1 MMSGVFRNPG
11 YDKHAITDVYDPK
24 TRRILVRFPHGLLI
38 TLAVAG
44 VLAFG
49 LMGYLG
55 YGDDHSL
62 LGQAFH
68 KPWPLFLWFSAL
80 VFTLEIAVLRHPRL
94 RRLLTEALVVTI
106 ICMIFV
112 GFSALDPG
120 LLRYILTNLLNIRI
134 AIPQIGTSPWTYA
147 ILNFGVLLV
156 FWLDTVRRWIR
167 SQRGE
172 PAARQIDLGFGT
184 LEFGES
190 NDLPTLPELIAGDLI
205 AGGVLAAL
213 LSLIFRA
220 EVINP
225 IADALQIGVNIS
237 TCTVSWPI
245 GHCIGGGGLMDPP
258 TLSKL
263 DLIQALI
270 YLPLGFI
277 TLALTATA
285 NAFNAASQTAE
296 ATAPES
302 APAPGTALATT
313 EQANAQS
320 RAVSTQVTQPSEQAE
335 GGRQSATISVTAT
348 VIDALRSAL
357 NRRIRIAIDNLLL
370 ALRNVVWPLLILLGM
385 VALGQVAQN
394 ISFYLHLQSNQRT
407 CALTGNAFPS
417 RSVCLLSVQQLSQHL
432 QYQNLASA
440 VALVVAAAVALTLAL
455 MMLVFELRVADNIFR
470 FLGLTL
476 FIGALTLWIFSL
488 ALSFSNVLFNM
499 TGLTQR
505 QPFPLFGAS
514 TSTSLLVFLIAC
526 ATLLIGKSRRARTM
540 ARVQANARSKAT
552 TRAGAVT
559 GG

>member
-11 YDKHAITDVYDPK
+11 YDKHAITDVYDPTK
-24 TRRILVRFPHGLLI
+24 RRILVRFPHGLLL
-38 TLAVAG
+38 TLAITG
-44 VLAFG
+44 VLAFA

-55 YGDDHSL
+55 YGEDHSP

-68 KPWPLFLWFSAL
+68 RAWPLFLWFSAL

-94 RRLLTEALVVTI
+94 RRQLTEVLVVTI

-120 LLRYILTNLLNIRI
+120 LLKYILTNLLNIRI
-134 AIPQIGTSPWTYA
+134 SIPQIGQSPWTYA
-147 ILNFGVLLV
+147 IINFGVLLV
-156 FWLDTVRRWIR
+156 FWLDTIRRWIR

-172 PAARQIDLGFGT
+172 PTARRIDLGFGT

-190 NDLPTLPELIAGDLI
+190 ADLPTLPELIAGDLI

-225 IADALQIGVNIS
+225 IAEALQVGVNLIN
-237 TCTVSWPI
+237 TCTVSLPL
-245 GHCIGGGGLMDPP
+245 HCVHPGGGLMDPP
-258 TLSKL
+258 TLSKI

-285 NAFNAASQTAE
+285 NAFNAASETPTGT
-296 ATAPES
+296 TAPIR
-302 APAPGTALATT
+302 PGTAIATD
-313 EQANAQS
+313 AQN
-320 RAVSTQVTQPSEQAE
+320 RAVSTQVVQPSEQTE
-335 GGRQSATISVTAT
+335 KGRQSATVSVTGT
-348 VIDALRSAL
+348 IIDALRGAL

-385 VALGQVAQN
+385 IALGQVAQN
-394 ISFYLHLQSNQRT
+394 ITFYLHLQSDQRT
-407 CALTGNAFPS
+407 CAATHGAFPDEKT
-417 RSVCLLSVQQLSQHL
+417 CALAAQQLHQLL
-432 QYQNLASA
+432 QYQNLGAA
-440 VALVVAAAVALTLAL
+440 VALVVAAAIALTLAL
-455 MMLVFELRVADNIFR
+455 MMVVFELRVADNIFR
-470 FLGLTL
+470 FLGLAV

-488 ALSFSNVLFNM
+488 ALSFSNILFNL
-499 TGLTQR
+499 TGLTLR

-514 TSTSLLVFLIAC
+514 TSVSLLVFLLSC
-526 ATLLIGKSRRARTM
+526 AVLLLGKSRRARRLNHTPVPVGGRVGP
-540 ARVQANARSKAT
+540 AR
-552 TRAGAVT
+552 G
-559 GG
+559 

>member
-24 TRRILVRFPHGLLI
+24 KRRILVRFPHGLLL
-38 TLAVAG
+38 TLGLTG

-55 YGDDHSL
+55 YREDTSL

-68 KPWPLFLWFSAL
+68 KAWPLFLWFSAL
-80 VFTLEIAVLRHPRL
+80 VFTLEVAVLRHPRL
-94 RRLLTEALVVTI
+94 RRQLTEALVVTI
-106 ICMIFV
+106 ICMVFV

-134 AIPQIGTSPWTYA
+134 AIPQIGQSPWTYA
-147 ILNFGVLLV
+147 ILNFGVLGI
-156 FWLDTVRRWIR
+156 FWLDTIRRWIR
-167 SQRGE
+167 SQRGQP
-172 PAARQIDLGFGT
+172 PARRIDLGFGT
-184 LEFGES
+184 LEIGEAA
-190 NDLPTLPELIAGDLI
+190 DLPTLPELIAGDLI

-225 IADALQIGVNIS
+225 IADALQVGVNIT

-258 TLSKL
+258 TLSKM
-263 DLIQALI
+263 DLIQGLI

-285 NAFNAASQTAE
+285 NAFAAASENPAGTP
-296 ATAPES
+296 APTT
-302 APAPGTALATT
+302 APGTAVATD
-313 EQANAQS
+313 AQS
-320 RAVSTQVTQPSEQAE
+320 RAVSTQVAPASEQIE
-335 GGRQSATISVTAT
+335 KGRQSATVSVTGT
-348 VIDALRSAL
+348 IIDALRGAL
-357 NRRIRIAIDNLLL
+357 NRRIRIAMDNLLL

-385 VALGQVAQN
+385 IALGQTAQN
-394 ISFYLHLQSNQRT
+394 ITFYLHLQSDART
-407 CALTGNAFPS
+407 CARTGNAFPDPAS
-417 RSVCLLSVQQLSQHL
+417 CHL
-432 QYQNLASA
+432 ALREVAQFQQYQALGAS

-470 FLGLTL
+470 FLGLVTY
-476 FIGALTLWIFSL
+476 IGALTRWIFSL
-488 ALSFSNVLFNM
+488 ALSFSNNLFNL

-505 QPFPLFGAS
+505 
-514 TSTSLLVFLIAC
+514 
-526 ATLLIGKSRRARTM
+526 
-540 ARVQANARSKAT
+540 
-552 TRAGAVT
+552 
-559 GG
+559 

>member
-11 YDKHAITDVYDPK
+11 YDKHAITDVYDPTK
-24 TRRILVRFPHGLLI
+24 RRILVRFPHGLLL
-38 TLAVAG
+38 TLAITG
-44 VLAFG
+44 VLAFA

-55 YGDDHSL
+55 YGEDHSP

-68 KPWPLFLWFSAL
+68 RAWPLFLWFSAL

-94 RRLLTEALVVTI
+94 RRQLTEVLVVTI

-120 LLRYILTNLLNIRI
+120 LLKYILTNLLNIRI
-134 AIPQIGTSPWTYA
+134 SIPQIGQSPWTYA
-147 ILNFGVLLV
+147 IINFGVLLV
-156 FWLDTVRRWIR
+156 FWLDTIRRWIR

-172 PAARQIDLGFGT
+172 PTARRIDLGFGT
-184 LEFGES
+184 LEFGEAA
-190 NDLPTLPELIAGDLI
+190 DLPTLPELIAGDLI

-225 IADALQIGVNIS
+225 IAEALQVGVNLIN
-237 TCTVSWPI
+237 TCTVSLPL
-245 GHCIGGGGLMDPP
+245 HCVPPGGGLSDPP
-258 TLSKL
+258 TLSKI

-285 NAFNAASQTAE
+285 NAFNAASETPTG
-296 ATAPES
+296 ATAPIT
-302 APAPGTALATT
+302 PGTAIATD
-313 EQANAQS
+313 AQN
-320 RAVSTQVTQPSEQAE
+320 RAVSTQVVQPSEQTE
-335 GGRQSATISVTAT
+335 KGRQSATVSVTGT
-348 VIDALRSAL
+348 IIDALRGAL

-394 ISFYLHLQSNQRT
+394 VTFYLHLQSDQRT
-407 CALTGNAFPS
+407 CAATHGAFPDQTT
-417 RSVCLLSVQQLSQHL
+417 CALAAKQLHQLL
-432 QYQNLASA
+432 QYQNLGAA
-440 VALVVAAAVALTLAL
+440 VALVVGAAIALTLAL
-455 MMLVFELRVADNIFR
+455 MMVVFELRVADNIFR
-470 FLGLTL
+470 FLGLVV

-488 ALSFSNVLFNM
+488 ALSFSNILFNL
-499 TGLTQR
+499 TGLTLR

-514 TSTSLLVFLIAC
+514 TSVSLLVFLLSC
-526 ATLLIGKSRRARTM
+526 AVLLLGKSRRARRLNHTPVPVGG
-540 ARVQANARSKAT
+540 RVGP
-552 TRAGAVT
+552 AG
-559 GG
+559 G